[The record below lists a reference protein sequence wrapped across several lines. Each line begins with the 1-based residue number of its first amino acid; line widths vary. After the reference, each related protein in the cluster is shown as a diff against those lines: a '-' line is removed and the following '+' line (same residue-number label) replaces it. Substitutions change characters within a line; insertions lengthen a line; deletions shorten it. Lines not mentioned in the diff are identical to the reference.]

1 MEVPSPVEQKLKL
14 AFLQRLKK
22 MTKLRRRMR
31 LWGTAGAVCAVL
43 ASAPLVYFL
52 VTGSLPAVSFDSSF
66 YASDDWA
73 FVIGAVAVGLFGSTV
88 FYGQLK
94 RDREKFDKLRAG
106 AVEMLQSGD
115 AICDCKWIT
124 CTCKDDLAGEMHDK
138 YDINLFY

>member
-1 MEVPSPVEQKLKL
+1 LAVPFPVEQRLKL

-31 LWGTAGAVCAVL
+31 LWGAAGAVCAVL

-52 VTGSLPAVSFDSSF
+52 VTGSLPAVSFDSSH
-66 YASDDWA
+66 YVSDDWA
-73 FVIGAVAVGLFGSTV
+73 FVIGAVAAGLFGSTV

-94 RDREKFDKLRAG
+94 RDRDKFEKLRAG
-106 AVEMLQSGD
+106 AVEMLQSGTPV
-115 AICDCKWIT
+115 CDCRWT
-124 CTCKDDLAGEMHDK
+124 VCSCKDELADEMHEK